1 MAFCSAGVPGSADMV
16 NVIVPSA
23 TAAGIKRGGMSAA
36 LKSPCA
42 IGTITKMATN
52 RLTPP

>member
-1 MAFCSAGVPGSADMV
+1 MV

-23 TAAGIKRGGMSAA
+23 TAAGIKRGAMSAA